1 MDLFTRLSESSV
13 CYSGPGSVPHNS
25 GPVSDLCAF
34 LCPCLCSLT
43 QHWGLAGPASLRLLC
58 MPSAALQQSVLIASP
73 TTYNLHGLSLY
84 LPQLSVS
91 SLKSTD
97 PLNPL

>member
-1 MDLFTRLSESSV
+1 MDLFTRLSGSNI
-13 CYSGPGSVPHNS
+13 CYSGPGSVPHNT

-58 MPSAALQQSVLIASP
+58 MPPAALQQCVNSFSNHLQPAGSFTVSASAICE
-73 TTYNLHGLSLY
+73 TL
-84 LPQLSVS
+84 
-91 SLKSTD
+91 
-97 PLNPL
+97 